1 MSKLD
6 DMLKSKD
13 EETVRQ
19 AYNLLDS
26 MGEYESATGDSY
38 DDIKYFDQTMEDATN
53 FQRALRAAD
62 EFENNSIA
70 AEAKYEGKLIY
81 VRGPVGSVDKDIL
94 DNPYV
99 AIRGEWDFA
108 SVQCFLTDE
117 EVSSASTLRKG
128 QRVVVAGVV
137 GDTTLGVSLDGCK
150 IISR

>member
-1 MSKLD
+1 
-6 DMLKSKD
+6 MLKKVLSFAFGLGVLAILGAGSVEDDADYSSLDYSSPSYRVNYKD
-13 EETVRQ
+13 L
-19 AYNLLDS
+19 AN
-26 MGEYESATGDSY
+26 
-38 DDIKYFDQTMEDATN
+38 
-53 FQRALRAAD
+53 

-117 EVSSASTLRKG
+117 EVSSASALRKG
-128 QRVVVAGVV
+128 QRIVVAGVV
-137 GDTTLGVSLDGCK
+137 GDTTLGISLDGCK

>member
-1 MSKLD
+1 
-6 DMLKSKD
+6 MLKKAVYFSLGLGILAVLGAGSVED
-13 EETVRQ
+13 EVD
-19 AYNLLDS
+19 YS
-26 MGEYESATGDSY
+26 SY
-38 DDIKYFDQTMEDATN
+38 DYSSPA
-53 FQRALRAAD
+53 FQVRYNALAD

-108 SVQCFLTDE
+108 SVQCFLSDQ

-128 QRVVVAGVV
+128 QRIVVAGVV

>member
-1 MSKLD
+1 
-6 DMLKSKD
+6 MLKKANYFSLGLGILAFLGAGSVED
-13 EETVRQ
+13 EID
-19 AYNLLDS
+19 YS
-26 MGEYESATGDSY
+26 SY
-38 DDIKYFDQTMEDATN
+38 DYSSYSYSSPS
-53 FQRALRAAD
+53 FQVRHKALAD

-81 VRGPVGSVDKDIL
+81 VRGPVGSVDKDII

-108 SVQCFLTDE
+108 NAQCFLTDE
-117 EVSSASTLRKG
+117 EVSGASTLRKG
-128 QRVVVAGVV
+128 QRIVVAGVV

>member
-1 MSKLD
+1 
-6 DMLKSKD
+6 MLKKAVYFSLGLGILAFLGAGSVED
-13 EETVRQ
+13 EVDYSSPSFQVRH
-19 AYNLLDS
+19 
-26 MGEYESATGDSY
+26 
-38 DDIKYFDQTMEDATN
+38 K
-53 FQRALRAAD
+53 ALAD

-70 AEAKYEGKLIY
+70 AEAKYEGKLIH

-128 QRVVVAGVV
+128 QSIVVAGVV
-137 GDTTLGVSLDGCK
+137 GGTTLGVLLDGCK
-150 IISR
+150 IILS

>member
-1 MSKLD
+1 MLYSKKFFQ
-6 DMLKSKD
+6 MLKKITSFTLGLGILAFLGAGSVED
-13 EETVRQ
+13 EVD
-19 AYNLLDS
+19 YS
-26 MGEYESATGDSY
+26 SY
-38 DDIKYFDQTMEDATN
+38 DYSSPS
-53 FQRALRAAD
+53 FQVRHEALAD

-117 EVSSASTLRKG
+117 EVSRASTLRKG
-128 QRVVVAGVV
+128 QRIVVAGVV
-137 GDTTLGVSLDGCK
+137 GDTTLGVTLDGCK
-150 IISR
+150 VISR

>member
-1 MSKLD
+1 
-6 DMLKSKD
+6 MLKKAICFTLGLGVLAFLGAGSVED
-13 EETVRQ
+13 EVD
-19 AYNLLDS
+19 YS
-26 MGEYESATGDSY
+26 SY
-38 DDIKYFDQTMEDATN
+38 DYSSPS
-53 FQRALRAAD
+53 FQVRHKTLAD

-81 VRGPVGSVDKDIL
+81 VKGPVGSVDKDIL
-94 DNPYV
+94 DNPYI

-128 QRVVVAGVV
+128 QRIVVAGVV

>member
-1 MSKLD
+1 
-6 DMLKSKD
+6 MLKKAVYFSLGLGILAFLGAGSVED
-13 EETVRQ
+13 EVD
-19 AYNLLDS
+19 YS
-26 MGEYESATGDSY
+26 SY
-38 DDIKYFDQTMEDATN
+38 DYSSPA
-53 FQRALRAAD
+53 FQVRHKALAD

-94 DNPYV
+94 DNPYI

-108 SVQCFLTDE
+108 SVQCFLVDQ

-128 QRVVVAGVV
+128 QRIVVAGVV